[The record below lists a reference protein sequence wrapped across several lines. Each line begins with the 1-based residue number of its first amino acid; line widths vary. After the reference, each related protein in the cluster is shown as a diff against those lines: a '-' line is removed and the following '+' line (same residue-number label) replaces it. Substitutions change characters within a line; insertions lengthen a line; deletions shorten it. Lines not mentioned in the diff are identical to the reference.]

1 MYPFKKHS
9 DKLASAG
16 ILAIGLFGGLLTT
29 TEANAALVSGVANLT
44 IDNSAFTSAI
54 PGAEGWYIANFWD
67 KNHNSTPINLDT
79 TGGVAISPTEAF
91 TVSME
96 VNSNTSTISYGAS
109 RKQQATTMDA
119 GNTAAGQIGLSGA
132 FRMEPA
138 AGGTYLNPADFFLK
152 KTAGQWD
159 IFTYNSGFGQP
170 ALFRLVNASESVN
183 ANGELSLSGDV
194 YFTTQSYSWNM
205 LLNGSQSVK
214 LGTFS
219 LAPSAVPVPAAVWL
233 FGTGLLGLLGASRGK
248 IGLSA

>member
-1 MYPFKKHS
+1 MYLFKKHS
-9 DKLASAG
+9 HKLASAG
-16 ILAIGLFGGLLTT
+16 VLAIGLFGGLLTT
-29 TEANAALVSGVANLT
+29 TDANAALVSGVANLT
-44 IDNSAFTSAI
+44 IDNSAFTSAV
-54 PGAEGWYIANFWD
+54 PGSEGWYIANFWD
-67 KNHNSTPINLDT
+67 KNHNATPITLDT
-79 TGGVAISPTEAF
+79 TGGVALSQTGTF
-91 TVSME
+91 SVSLA
-96 VNSNTSTISYGAS
+96 VNTNTSTINYGAA

-159 IFTYNSGFGQP
+159 IYTYSSGFGQP

-194 YFTTQSYSWNM
+194 YFTAQSFSWNL

-233 FGTGLLGLLGASRGK
+233 FGSGLLGLLGSARGK
-248 IGLSA
+248 IRLSA